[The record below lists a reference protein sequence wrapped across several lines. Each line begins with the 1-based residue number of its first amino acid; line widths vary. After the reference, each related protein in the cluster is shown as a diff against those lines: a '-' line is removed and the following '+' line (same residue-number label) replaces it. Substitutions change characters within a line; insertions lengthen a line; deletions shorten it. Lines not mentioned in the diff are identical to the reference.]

1 MKAIVK
7 VSQLVTDDGK
17 HRRGDIL
24 DLSEDRIK
32 ALGSSVEQI
41 VPTVAAVDERD
52 AKIVELEDVI
62 KMLESELATKNTTI
76 GAMETEISAR
86 QKEIKKLLKGK

>member
-17 HRRGDIL
+17 YRRGDIL
-24 DLSEDRIK
+24 DLSEERIK

-52 AKIVELEDVI
+52 AKIAELEDVI
-62 KMLESELATKNTTI
+62 KTLEDEIATKNTTI
-76 GAMETEISAR
+76 SAMETEISAR